1 MQLDSGVNLQLLK
14 VDGGMTE
21 NNLMMQF
28 QADLLD
34 CAVLTP
40 QTKETTA
47 LGAAFIAGLA
57 VGFWKNFEELR
68 CIWSVGKKWDPYMPA
83 KRRETLLKGW
93 KKAVTKSLGWE
104 EGDEDR
110 EPFPLLRRLSRRSS
124 SAMGFATGSVSRDY
138 WDLAIQAVCLI
149 GTVGIGYF
157 IGRTYK

>member
-1 MQLDSGVNLQLLK
+1 MQADSGVNLQLLK

-21 NNLMMQF
+21 NSLMMQF

-93 KKAVTKSLGWE
+93 KKAVIRSLGWE
-104 EGDEDR
+104 EADEDR
-110 EPFPLLRRLSRRSS
+110 EPLPLLRRLSRRSS
-124 SAMGFATGSVSRDY
+124 STINYAGDKSTDMYFALQAACVIGSIG
-138 WDLAIQAVCLI
+138 LAYFL
-149 GTVGIGYF
+149 GTK
-157 IGRTYK
+157 YK